1 MGMYTIQD
9 ENNEVYADMVFTS
22 MGHASEVADMLIQT
36 WGKYY
41 WVTPM
46 RSIEYDS
53 QVEAIRQG
61 ITLVQQAQQA
71 IEWVWHGICC
81 G

>member
-1 MGMYTIQD
+1 MYIYTIQD

-53 QVEAIRQG
+53 QVEAIRQS
-61 ITLVQQAQQA
+61 IQQDPYA
-71 IEWVWHGICC
+71 IKGLE
-81 G
+81 

>member
-1 MGMYTIQD
+1 MYIYTIQD
-9 ENNEVYADMVFTS
+9 ENNEVYGDLIFTS

-53 QVEAIRQG
+53 QVFAE
-61 ITLVQQAQQA
+61 TLEIQRRAVPPHVSASLLRKK
-71 IEWVWHGICC
+71 
-81 G
+81 

>member
-1 MGMYTIQD
+1 MSMYTIQD
-9 ENNEVYADMVFTS
+9 ENNEVYADMIFTS

-53 QVEAIRQG
+53 QVEAIRQS
-61 ITLVQQAQQA
+61 
-71 IEWVWHGICC
+71 IEQDPNVIKGLE
-81 G
+81 

>member
-1 MGMYTIQD
+1 MYIYTIQD

-46 RSIEYDS
+46 RSIESIPKLRPY
-53 QVEAIRQG
+53 AKGLR
-61 ITLVQQAQQA
+61 LYNR
-71 IEWVWHGICC
+71 HNKR
-81 G
+81 

>member
-9 ENNEVYADMVFTS
+9 ENNEVYSDLVFTS
-22 MGHASEVADMLIQT
+22 MSHASEVADKLIQT

-53 QVEAIRQG
+53 QVLAE
-61 ITLVQQAQQA
+61 TLEIQRAAQRA
-71 IEWVWHGICC
+71 MNPLGLE
-81 G
+81 